1 MNFLIELF
9 SFWSNLKYLE
19 NRDMEIDESVLMS
32 RHANQKMYIESTIKI
47 IHGGL
52 LNYVFFLVCTNI
64 KKITLEFTLG
74 VPVLLLQ
81 PQIFLSFFT
90 ASA

>member
-19 NRDMEIDESVLMS
+19 NHDIEIDESVLMS
-32 RHANQKMYIESTIKI
+32 RHTNQKMYLESIIKI

-52 LNYVFFLVCTNI
+52 LNYVFFFSLYEY
-64 KKITLEFTLG
+64 KKTTLDFTLG
-74 VPVLLLQ
+74 VSVLLLQ
-81 PQIFLSFFT
+81 PQIFLWFFT